1 MEQSLPK
8 EEGKTS
14 EMLQQY
20 VYTLRWGPRKLRS
33 DGSVYL
39 KIRQIAKMLALACSK
54 VRDLLALAS
63 GERPR

>member
-14 EMLQQY
+14 EMLQSY
-20 VYTLRWGPRKLRS
+20 VYTLRWGPKKLRS
-33 DGSVYL
+33 EGRVYL
-39 KIRQIAKMLALACSK
+39 KIKQFAKMLAVSCSK

-63 GERPR
+63 GDRPR